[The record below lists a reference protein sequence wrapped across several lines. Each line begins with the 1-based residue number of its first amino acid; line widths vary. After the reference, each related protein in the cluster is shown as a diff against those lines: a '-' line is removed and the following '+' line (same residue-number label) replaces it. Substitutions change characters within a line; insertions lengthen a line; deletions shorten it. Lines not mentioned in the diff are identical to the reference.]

1 MKMSLP
7 WEADFLHKEIS
18 GDKEDTN
25 IAVVKSSKNISSA
38 SADGIC
44 GQEEEQGCISLCQLN

>member
-1 MKMSLP
+1 MSLP